1 MTWSIRRLQGV
12 PEKRARG
19 LHLSVINNMATCS
32 SMKRPRGSPTGTTPV
47 QAEKKR
53 VQKRPEVQHGAR
65 RVLARS
71 YPPRTG
77 PGTQT
82 IVPGSAWSNQE
93 TLALVDYI
101 LSCKLVKSDWPKTT
115 DMDFWSRASKFVQ
128 DRANSTHTRTGTF
141 VTVCIIQYSSCTIFI
156 DAS

>member
-12 PEKRARG
+12 SEKRARA
-19 LHLSVINNMATCS
+19 LHLSVINNMATYS
-32 SMKRPRGSPTGTTPV
+32 SVKRPRGSPTGTTPV

-53 VQKRPEVQHGAR
+53 VQKRLEVQHGAR

-77 PGTQT
+77 PETQA
-82 IVPGSAWSNQE
+82 IVPGSAWSSKE

-101 LSCKLVKSDWPKTT
+101 LSCKSVKSDWPKTT
-115 DMDFWSRASKFVQ
+115 DMDFWSRASNFVQ
-128 DRANSTHTRTGTF
+128 DRAKSTLIRTGTF
-141 VTVCIIQYSSCTIFI
+141 VCLILI
-156 DAS
+156 